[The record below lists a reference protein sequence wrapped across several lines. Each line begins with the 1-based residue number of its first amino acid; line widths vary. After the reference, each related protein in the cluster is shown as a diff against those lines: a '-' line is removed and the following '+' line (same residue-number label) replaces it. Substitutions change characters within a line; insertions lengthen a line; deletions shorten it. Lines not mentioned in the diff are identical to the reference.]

1 MIALSELEDATE
13 TATSFAETST
23 LIHAVS
29 GALQQAAA
37 QARFVQTVSAF
48 TDCYFNQ

>member
-29 GALQQAAA
+29 GVLQQAAA
-37 QARFVQTVSAF
+37 QARFVQAVFVYKSS
-48 TDCYFNQ
+48 